1 MFDDFENE
9 KAENIRKQGK
19 DARLHSASRQWII
32 DTAAYKYSYNFTWL
46 GRPIIQ
52 FPQDIVA
59 LQEVIWRVRPD
70 LIVET
75 GIARGGSLIFHA
87 SMLELLGG
95 DGRVVGVE
103 TDLRDHNR
111 AAIATHPM
119 FRRIS
124 IIEGSS
130 LAESTAREVFRLA
143 DGRKQ
148 VLLVL
153 DSNHTH
159 EHVLA
164 ELRLYSP
171 LVRKGSYVIV
181 FDTIIEDMP
190 RGYFSDRPWD
200 VGNNP
205 RTAVQEFLR
214 TNDRFALDE
223 EIDNKLLIS
232 SAPGGYLKCV
242 RD

>member
-1 MFDDFENE
+1 MVDDFENE

-19 DARLHSASRQWII
+19 DPRLRSASCQWII

-52 FPQDIVA
+52 FPQDIIAV
-59 LQEVIWRVRPD
+59 QEVIWRVRPD
-70 LIVET
+70 VIVET

-103 TDLRDHNR
+103 IELRDHNR
-111 AAIATHPM
+111 AAIVTHPM
-119 FRRIS
+119 YKRIS
-124 IIEGSS
+124 IVEGSS
-130 LAESTAREVFRLA
+130 LAEGTVREIFRLA
-143 DGRKQ
+143 GGGKQ

-159 EHVLA
+159 QHVLT

-171 LVRKGSYVIV
+171 LVRKGSYIIV

-214 TNDRFALDE
+214 TNDRFVVDE
-223 EIDNKLLIS
+223 EMDSKLLIS
-232 SAPGGYLKCV
+232 SAAGGYLKCV

>member
-1 MFDDFENE
+1 
-9 KAENIRKQGK
+9 
-19 DARLHSASRQWII
+19 
-32 DTAAYKYSYNFTWL
+32 
-46 GRPIIQ
+46 
-52 FPQDIVA
+52 
-59 LQEVIWRVRPD
+59 
-70 LIVET
+70 
-75 GIARGGSLIFHA
+75 
-87 SMLELLGG
+87 
-95 DGRVVGVE
+95 
-103 TDLRDHNR
+103 
-111 AAIATHPM
+111 M
-119 FRRIS
+119 FRRVS

-130 LAESTAREVFRLA
+130 VAENTAREVFRLA
-143 DGRKQ
+143 RGRKQ

-171 LVRKGSYVIV
+171 LVRKGSYIIV

-214 TNDRFALDE
+214 TNDRFAVDE
-223 EIDNKLLIS
+223 EMDNKLLIS
-232 SAPGGYLKCV
+232 SAAGGYLMCI

>member
-1 MFDDFENE
+1 MFDDFEKE

-19 DARLHSASRQWII
+19 DARLRSASRQWIV

-59 LQEVIWRVRPD
+59 VQEIIWRVRPD
-70 LIVET
+70 VIVET

-103 TDLRDHNR
+103 IDLRDHNR
-111 AAIATHPM
+111 AAIMSHPM
-119 FRRIS
+119 FRRVS

-143 DGRKQ
+143 GGGKR

-159 EHVLA
+159 EHVLT

-171 LVRKGSYVIV
+171 LVRKGSYIIV
-181 FDTIIEDMP
+181 FDTIVEDMP
-190 RGYFSDRPWD
+190 RGYFRGRPWD

-205 RTAVQEFLR
+205 WTAVQEFLR
-214 TNDRFALDE
+214 TNDRFAVDE
-223 EIDNKLLIS
+223 EMDNKLLVS
-232 SAPGGYLKCV
+232 SAAGGYLKCV
-242 RD
+242 SD

>member
-9 KAENIRKQGK
+9 KAQNVRNQGK

-59 LQEVIWRVRPD
+59 VQEVIWRVRPD
-70 LIVET
+70 MIVET
-75 GIARGGSLIFHA
+75 GVARGGSLIFHA

-95 DGRVVGVE
+95 DGQVVGVE
-103 TDLRDHNR
+103 IDLRDHNR
-111 AAIATHPM
+111 AAIAAHPM
-119 FRRIS
+119 FKRIS

-143 DGRKQ
+143 RGRKQ

-153 DSNHTH
+153 DSSHTH

-190 RGYFSDRPWD
+190 RGFFSDRPWD

-214 TNDRFALDE
+214 ANDRFAVDE
-223 EIDNKLLIS
+223 EIDNRLLIS
-232 SAPGGYLKCV
+232 SAVGGYLKCV

>member
-9 KAENIRKQGK
+9 KAENIRRQGK

-32 DTAAYKYSYNFTWL
+32 DTAAYQYSYNFTWL

-59 LQEVIWRVRPD
+59 VQEVIWRVRPD

-75 GIARGGSLIFHA
+75 GVARGGSLIFHA

-103 TDLRDHNR
+103 IDLRDHNR
-111 AAIATHPM
+111 AAIAAHPM

-130 LAESTAREVFRLA
+130 LAEPTAREVFRLA
-143 DGRKQ
+143 GGRKQ

-181 FDTIIEDMP
+181 FDTVIEDMP
-190 RGYFSDRPWD
+190 RGYFSGRPWD

-205 RTAVQEFLR
+205 HTAVQEFLR
-214 TNDRFALDE
+214 TNDRFAVDKE
-223 EIDNKLLIS
+223 MDNKLLIS
-232 SAPGGYLKCV
+232 SAPGGYLKCLK
-242 RD
+242 D